1 MTQLHVEVSAVIE
14 ADRETVYGILRDYRN
29 HHPQILPKPYFTRL
43 EVEQGGVGAGTI
55 FVAEMSIYGQKFTY
69 HMEVTEPQPYTLVE
83 ADLNGSLRTTFYME
97 PGTEAGQSVATI
109 STTWQSQPG
118 IAGWIERLTTPSIMR
133 KIYREELAILNRY
146 AQSAREQPIA

>member
-29 HHPQILPKPYFTRL
+29 HHPQILPKAYFTSL
-43 EVEQGGVGAGTI
+43 EIEQNGLGKGTI
-55 FVAEMSIYGQKFTY
+55 FIVEMKAYGQKVTY
-69 HMEVTEPQPYTLVE
+69 RMEVTEPQPFTLVE
-83 ADLNGSLRTTFYME
+83 ADLHGSTRTTFRVE

-109 STTWQSQPG
+109 STTWQRKPG
-118 IAGWIERLTTPSIMR
+118 LAGWIEQLTTPPIMR

-146 AQSAREQPIA
+146 AQSVREPQIE